1 MNLKRKIL
9 IGLMVLQTSFL
20 SAQDFHLTMYD
31 AAPMFLN
38 PALTG
43 VVDADWRV
51 HGQYR
56 TQWKAVN
63 YKPYTTALIS
73 FDKPYK
79 KWGFG
84 GQVANFRAGLGNYNA
99 AQAVVSAAYTLNLDK
114 KRFHNLSFG
123 VQGGL
128 SQKSVEYQLLTYN
141 NQYVT
146 TNGGGF
152 DNSLSSNENFAG
164 QSFVIPNLN
173 AGAIYYFAKQQT
185 LLNPFVGV
193 SVFNLLTPKETFFNG
208 ANKLPIRYYTH
219 VGTRINITEVLYV
232 IPKVLVM
239 HQQKFNEMT
248 FAGDIGYY
256 LKNNDMYLLGGMVYR
271 AKDAFSLSIG
281 ARLENITA
289 KFAYD
294 VNASS
299 LTSATGGRG
308 GFELSLTYI
317 HKKSDYQKVKICPR
331 L

>member
-9 IGLMVLQTSFL
+9 IGLLMLQTSFL

-63 YKPYTTALIS
+63 FKPYTTALIS

-79 KWGFG
+79 KWGVG
-84 GQVANFRAGLGNYNA
+84 GQIANFRAGLGNYN
-99 AQAVVSAAYTLNLDK
+99 VVQGVISTAYTVSLNK
-114 KRFHNLSFG
+114 KRTHNLSFG
-123 VQGGL
+123 LQGGL

-152 DNSLSSNENFAG
+152 DNTISSGENFSG
-164 QSFVIPNLN
+164 QSFVIPELN
-173 AGAIYYFAKQQT
+173 AGVIYYFAKQQT
-185 LLNPFVGV
+185 RFNPFVGL
-193 SVFNLLTPKETFFNG
+193 SVFNLLTPKETFFNT
-208 ANKLPIRYYTH
+208 NNDLPMRFYTH
-219 VGTRINITEVLYV
+219 LGSRINITEVLYV
-232 IPKVLVM
+232 IPKVLFM
-239 HQQKFNEMT
+239 RQKEFAELT

-256 LKNNDMYLLGGMVYR
+256 LKKNDMYLLGGIVYR

-281 ARLENITA
+281 ARLANITA

-294 VNASS
+294 INASS
-299 LTSATGGRG
+299 LTAATGGRG
-308 GFELSLTYI
+308 GFELSLTYV
-317 HKKSDYQKVKICPR
+317 HRKSDYQKVKICPR

>member
-9 IGLMVLQTSFL
+9 IGLLMLQTSFL

-63 YKPYTTALIS
+63 FKPYTTALIS

-84 GQVANFRAGLGNYNA
+84 GQIANFRAGLGNYN
-99 AQAVVSAAYTLNLDK
+99 VVQGVISTAYTVSLNK
-114 KRFHNLSFG
+114 KRTHNLSFG
-123 VQGGL
+123 LQGGL

-152 DNSLSSNENFAG
+152 DNTISSGENFSG
-164 QSFVIPNLN
+164 QSFVIPELN
-173 AGAIYYFAKQQT
+173 AGVIYYFAKQQT
-185 LLNPFVGV
+185 RFNPFVGL
-193 SVFNLLTPKETFFNG
+193 SVFNLLTPKETFFNT
-208 ANKLPIRYYTH
+208 NNDLPMRFYTH
-219 VGTRINITEVLYV
+219 LGSRINITEVLYV
-232 IPKVLVM
+232 IPKVLFM
-239 HQQKFNEMT
+239 RQKEFTELT

-256 LKNNDMYLLGGMVYR
+256 LKKNDMYLLGGIVYR

-281 ARLENITA
+281 ARLANITA

-294 VNASS
+294 INASS
-299 LTSATGGRG
+299 LTAATGGRG
-308 GFELSLTYI
+308 GFELSLTYV
-317 HKKSDYQKVKICPR
+317 HRKSDYQKVKICPR

>member
-1 MNLKRKIL
+1 MSLKKLYISL
-9 IGLMVLQTSFL
+9 IAVLSMTQL
-20 SAQDFHLTMYD
+20 NAQDFHLTMYD

-63 YKPYTTALIS
+63 YKPYTTALLS

-84 GQVANFRAGLGNYNA
+84 GQIANFRAGLGNYNVI
-99 AQAVVSAAYTLNLDK
+99 QALASVAYTLSLNQK
-114 KRFHNLSFG
+114 KTHNLSFG
-123 VQGGL
+123 LQGGL
-128 SQKSVEYQLLTYN
+128 SQKSLEYQLLTYD

-152 DNSLSSNENFAG
+152 DNSISSGENFG
-164 QSFVIPNLN
+164 SQSFVQPNLN
-173 AGAIYYFAKQQT
+173 AGILYYFSKQQT
-185 LLNPFVGV
+185 IINPFVGV
-193 SVFNLLTPKETFFNG
+193 SAFNLITPQDSYFG
-208 ANKLPIRYYTH
+208 SANDLPLRIYTH
-219 VGTRINITEVLYV
+219 VGSRINITEVFYV
-232 IPKVLVM
+232 IPKVLYM
-239 HQQKFNEMT
+239 QQKKFTELT
-248 FAGDIGYY
+248 FASDVGYY
-256 LKNNDMYLLGGMVYR
+256 LKANDIYLLGGLVYR
-271 AKDAFSLSIG
+271 AKDAFSLSLG
-281 ARLENITA
+281 AKLENVTA
-289 KFAYD
+289 KIAYD

-299 LTSATGGRG
+299 LTSASGGRG

-317 HKKSDYQKVKICPR
+317 HRKSDYKKVKICPR